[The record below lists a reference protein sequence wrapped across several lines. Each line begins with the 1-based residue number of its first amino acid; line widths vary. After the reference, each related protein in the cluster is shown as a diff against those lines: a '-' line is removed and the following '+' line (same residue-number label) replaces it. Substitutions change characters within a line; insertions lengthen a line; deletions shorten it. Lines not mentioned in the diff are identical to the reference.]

1 MVIYPQ
7 MGLNLRISA
16 EIRLQ
21 FTYNTNIQY
30 LLFALSFMKKQ
41 IAFLISLIG
50 ISTVFGQGIAITPIQ
65 GAKRDVPS
73 KFSWIAYQITD
84 TIALPYFDDF
94 TTGGPS
100 PDLRL
105 WCESQVYVNNTFSK
119 EQPNYMVATFDHLD
133 AQGNPYSTLNKSYSV
148 YADSLTSQPIKLD
161 FYKTGPSTTQNYLPT
176 DSIYLSY
183 FLQRKGLGDAPDL
196 EDSLILFFLDN
207 AGNWNRVWHQVG
219 GSSTG
224 FYQVVVPVN
233 DFKYLHAAFQFRF
246 VNYTRSTGN
255 LNHWH
260 LDYVRLEKYKKRTG
274 GNDIRNIKDVCIAY
288 ADVSFLKNY
297 HSMPYAHYKADKANQ
312 YAGDNRLTL
321 RNLDSGASFPVQTRF
336 AMEVR
341 NQYGSLVYNF
351 PFAANSQNVSK
362 DQPSVISYPSL
373 NIDTFSGINPCFT
386 VKYMT
391 IPQSNDGTPAAY
403 NALGDNNEFS
413 VKHCFAPWYAYDDGS
428 AEGGFGLDYAFLG
441 NIKGQFAMKFE
452 TAKDDSLRGIAM
464 YFNQS
469 ESDVAFRSFY
479 LRIWKSL
486 SPIGQADN
494 KDVLIYEQFVSKPN
508 YTDSINKFS
517 FIMLDTVLAL
527 TKGSYYVGWRQNQPY
542 ILNVGYDNN
551 YRYQSQDVGNPN
563 LFHNLLGSWER
574 SDASIKGTPM
584 IRMMMG
590 ADKDFSFN
598 VKSTDKIVAA
608 VYPNPIADILH
619 IRSQEIIE
627 SISIYDKAGR
637 HMGTFPYD
645 ENGINI
651 AELPTGNYII
661 TLTAVSGK
669 QSHHNI
675 LKHP

>member
-1 MVIYPQ
+1 MK
-7 MGLNLRISA
+7 R
-16 EIRLQ
+16 
-21 FTYNTNIQY
+21 NTALLI
-30 LLFALSFMKKQ
+30 LLFCAGHAVS
-41 IAFLISLIG
+41 
-50 ISTVFGQGIAITPIQ
+50 QGLTTTPIQ
-65 GAKRDVPS
+65 GAKRELPS
-73 KFSWIAYQITD
+73 TFSWTAYQITD
-84 TIALPYFDDF
+84 TISLPFFDDF
-94 TTGGPS
+94 TTGGPH
-100 PDLRL
+100 PDSRL
-105 WCESQVYVNNTFSK
+105 WCESQVYVNNTFSTN
-119 EQPNYMVATFDHLD
+119 QPNYMMATFDHLD
-133 AQGNPYSTLNKSYSV
+133 ENGNPYSVLNKNYSV

-176 DSIYLSY
+176 DSIYLSF
-183 FLQRKGLGDAPDL
+183 FLQRKGIGDAPDA
-196 EDSLILFFLDN
+196 EDSLLLFFLDN
-207 AGNWNRVWHQVG
+207 TGKWNRVWKQTG

-224 FYQVVVPVN
+224 FYQVTVPVN
-233 DFKYLHAAFQFRF
+233 DFKFLHAAFQFRF

-288 ADVSFLKNY
+288 ADATFLKNY

-362 DQPSVISYPSL
+362 DQPSVISYPTL
-373 NIDTFSGINPCFT
+373 NIDTFSGNNPCFT

-403 NALGDNNEFS
+403 NALGDNNEYA
-413 VKHCFAPWYAYDDGS
+413 VKHCFGPWYAYDDGS

-452 TAKDDSLRGIAM
+452 TVKDDSLRGVAM

-479 LRIWKSL
+479 LRIWKTL
-486 SPIGQADN
+486 SPIGQPDN
-494 KDVLIYEQFVSKPN
+494 KDVLIYEQLVTKPS

-517 FIMLDTVLAL
+517 YIMLDTVLAL
-527 TKGSYYVGWRQNQPY
+527 AKGSYYVGWRQNQPY

-551 YRYQSQDVGNPN
+551 YRYQRQDVGNPN

-574 SDASIKGTPM
+574 SDAGIKGTPM
-584 IRMMMG
+584 IRMMVG
-590 ADKDFSFN
+590 ADKEFSFQ
-598 VKSTDKIVAA
+598 VKNTDPWITGI
-608 VYPNPIADILH
+608 YPNPVEDILH
-619 IRSQEIIE
+619 IQSQELIDRIA
-627 SISIYDKAGR
+627 IYDKAGR
-637 HMGTFPYD
+637 LMKEYRYD

-651 AELPTGNYII
+651 ADIPTGNYTV
-661 TLTAVSGK
+661 TLISKSGK